1 MLEHPRTRTLDELD
15 QMMKDIQ
22 YFLDRPRTQ
31 QKRWVAKGATWIPI
45 IERTKKE
52 LHSEV
57 EHYAVIAD
65 AYQSIWSMFRRL
77 GLEIHQRDRTTWAY
91 SWHGTALIG
100 AFASRTEALETAL
113 RDKLS
118 GH

>member
-1 MLEHPRTRTLDELD
+1 MLEHPSTRTLDELD

-31 QKRWVAKGATWIPI
+31 QKRWVEKGATWIPI

-57 EHYAVIAD
+57 EHYAVIGD
-65 AYQSIWSMFRRL
+65 CRRL
-77 GLEIHQRDRTTWAY
+77 SINMVNVSSPRIRNSPA
-91 SWHGTALIG
+91 
-100 AFASRTEALETAL
+100 
-113 RDKLS
+113 
-118 GH
+118 